1 MGMQITAV
9 GEVEVSGNH
18 IIGSR
23 GPESGYAGDGLLLI
37 GAMSGPMRPQV
48 RGNVI
53 EDCFLGMTGYG
64 LAEAVLSDNEVR
76 SRARNLTFRTNGRL
90 SLTDNRLLGPVAGGW
105 VVAADLTATGNLV
118 DARIMLGATGTLE
131 VSSNTFR
138 QRLLIGGSAAR
149 GRIAQN
155 TMTDVSIGGAGE
167 FEIED
172 NDGQSL
178 QAKALVTVVA
188 AANRFSGLMRV
199 RAADTAEVSEN
210 DAGAL
215 TVRGAVAT
223 VRRNAV
229 AGKLHV
235 AADTAAVAEN
245 SAGSLVGR
253 ALPDSA
259 DRDTAFL
266 IEDNAIAGPI
276 HTLGP
281 AATVVRRNT
290 VAGQLTAIARHDID
304 IAQNQTKGIAC
315 IVLDAGGRVSVVAN
329 DARQSAGPGL
339 MVVGAETAT
348 IENNRVSDNAENGL
362 AIRRTVSA
370 VVAGNE
376 LRSNAS
382 GGVSVRVP
390 PLGDCNEDADVTVA
404 DVLTMVGVGLQ
415 RRPLHDCDAAD
426 VDRDQTVT
434 IGEIVLSVGGA
445 LGVPDTRPS
454 TVTLRDNRVE
464 NNARFGIDVFAR
476 GSVLVTGNRVLHNG
490 GIPLAIHG
498 RDGLGDALLSG
509 NVLGLG
515 AAEGLLVEALGAAR
529 IRNNVVFS
537 NRDAGLLLRAT
548 PGAAVVNNLVY
559 ANGGAG
565 IAVGVGDQRP
575 TTAALVMNNTIF
587 ANGGWGILVGS
598 GTAASTGTMIRNN
611 ILRQNVRGGISAT
624 PGALPDLMVGF
635 NINSDGYGDGVSPEP
650 TDLSV
655 DPQFVAPAGNDGV
668 LGNDAF
674 ADDDFRL
681 QPTSPA
687 IDAGSAPAAE
697 LGISGSAV
705 AGRTDDV
712 GHRRP
717 RLSPRCARP
726 VNGAMRRRNP
736 TRRWRDARRP
746 DRTIQCI
753 STVHCSQ
760 PTCVTRERPLP
771 RWRRRGSTGYCLSR
785 ARTTRSCRLPRRPS
799 TPPAC
804 ASRPPSP

>member
-1 MGMQITAV
+1 MPASRCAAAGAPGWTARASSSATTAYAPAAVGMQITAV

-18 IIGSR
+18 IVG
-23 GPESGYAGDGLLLI
+23 GGDGLRLI

-48 RGNVI
+48 RDNVI
-53 EDCFLGMTGYG
+53 DDSFLGMAGHG
-64 LAEAVLSDNEVR
+64 LAEAVFSDNEVR

-90 SLTDNRLLGPVAGGW
+90 TLTDNRLIGPVAGGW
-105 VVAADLTATGNLV
+105 VLAADLTATGNLV
-118 DARIMLGATGTLE
+118 DARIALGATGTLE

-138 QRLLIGGSAAR
+138 QHLGIRGGPAR

-155 TMTDVSIGGAGE
+155 TMADVSIGGAGE
-167 FEIED
+167 FDIEG

-199 RAADTAEVSEN
+199 RAADSAEVAEN

-235 AADTAAVAEN
+235 AADAAAVADN
-245 SAGSLVGR
+245 RAGSLVAR
-253 ALPDSA
+253 ALPDTPA

-266 IEDNAIAGPI
+266 IEDNAIGGRI
-276 HTLGP
+276 HTLG
-281 AATVVRRNT
+281 AATTVLRRNT
-290 VAGQLTAIARHDID
+290 VAGPLTAIARRDID
-304 IAQNQTKGIAC
+304 VAHNQTKGIAC
-315 IVLDAGGRVSVVAN
+315 IALDAGGRVSVVDN
-329 DARQSAGPGL
+329 DARQSAGPGV

-348 IENNRVSDNAENGL
+348 IENNRASDNAENGL
-362 AIRRTVSA
+362 AIRRTASVI
-370 VVAGNE
+370 VAGNE
-376 LRSNAS
+376 LLSNAS
-382 GGVSVRVP
+382 GGLSVRVP
-390 PLGDCNEDADVTVA
+390 PLGDCNEDADVSVA

-434 IGEIVLSVGGA
+434 IGEIVLSVGAA
-445 LGVPDTRPS
+445 LGVPDTRAS

-565 IAVGVGDQRP
+565 IAVGVGDPRP

-611 ILRQNVRGGISAT
+611 ILQQNVRGGISAT
-624 PGALPDLMVGF
+624 TGAVPDLVVAF
-635 NINSDGYGDGVSPEP
+635 NINTDGYGEGVSPEP

-655 DPQFVAPAGNDGV
+655 DPQFVAPAGADGV

-674 ADDDFRL
+674 ADDDFHVH
-681 QPTSPA
+681 PTSAA
-687 IDAGSAPAAE
+687 INAGSAPAAE
-697 LGISGSAV
+697 LGISGSVV
-705 AGRTDDV
+705 AGRTDDEGIV
-712 GHRRP
+712 DLGYHH
-717 RLSPRCARP
+717 
-726 VNGAMRRRNP
+726 GAG
-736 TRRWRDARRP
+736 D
-746 DRTIQCI
+746 Q
-753 STVHCSQ
+753 
-760 PTCVTRERPLP
+760 
-771 RWRRRGSTGYCLSR
+771 
-785 ARTTRSCRLPRRPS
+785 
-799 TPPAC
+799 
-804 ASRPPSP
+804 